1 MAGFDIT
8 LELVSQQPQSIRF
21 RVAFH
26 SSNRRWLLIYP
37 EVTGFCFRSV
47 SNGGIPEWGTNRMS
61 IAPQDEFVL
70 NPQDRIAFDLLA
82 EVNSTVD
89 VIGWR
94 IQLEP
99 GEYEVHY
106 QYTVSPE
113 NTRYDYLGKGSRFAD
128 ITPPWTGTVESNV
141 VRVTVTEEV

>member
-1 MAGFDIT
+1 
-8 LELVSQQPQSIRF
+8 
-21 RVAFH
+21 
-26 SSNRRWLLIYP
+26 
-37 EVTGFCFRSV
+37 
-47 SNGGIPEWGTNRMS
+47 MS